1 MTDQSPEQQVESA
14 SKAFEQEFERFSHF
28 TGDPSTFSALDL
40 ETASAEERALAE
52 LRTRHLGKK
61 SALAATKKLIGRVAP
76 EGRAAF
82 GQLVQSTESRL
93 VQSLDQAEQNLK
105 THIETA
111 RTARESI
118 DVTMPGRRPRS
129 GHRHPITLL
138 RERLEDVFVA
148 LGYAIEDDREIETD
162 FYNFSALNIP
172 ENHPARGW
180 QDTFYTTDG
189 FALRSQT
196 STVQI
201 HAMQRRGVPVRMIAP
216 GRVFRRDTPDPTHNP
231 MFFQVEGLCV
241 DRGIT
246 MAHLK
251 GTVGELLRR
260 MFGPDTVTRFRPSY
274 FPFTEPSAEFDF
286 SCFKCK
292 GSGCRIC
299 KNSGWIELGGSGMVH
314 PNVLRAVG
322 VDPQVYFGFVFVLGI
337 DRMCALMY
345 ELDDI
350 RLLFEND
357 VRFLEKFESMF
368 ISHEWLKE
376 LTDTK
381 RSPAELRERL
391 TMVGLAIDAVDEH
404 NGDAVLDVEVPSNRP
419 DCLSHVGIAREVS
432 VIEKGHLRLPASK
445 PPKAEGRAG
454 DFTSVEIKDPDLCPR
469 Y

>member
-1 MTDQSPEQQVESA
+1 MADSQKDQEPTQQVESA
-14 SKAFEQEFERFSHF
+14 RKAFEQEFGRFVRF
-28 TGDPSTFSALDL
+28 TGISVNLSDLTLEQALL
-40 ETASAEERALAE
+40 EERALTE

-61 SALAATKKLIGRVAP
+61 SELASCKKLIGRVAS
-76 EGRAAF
+76 EQRAPF
-82 GQLVQSTESRL
+82 GQLVQATESAL
-93 VQSLDQAEQNLK
+93 TEELDQADRNLK
-105 THIETA
+105 AYIEA
-111 RTARESI
+111 EQSARESI
-118 DVTMPGRRPRS
+118 DVTLPGRRPRY
-129 GHRHPITLL
+129 GHRHPISLL
-138 RERLEDVFVA
+138 RERIEDIFVA
-148 LGYAIEDDREIETD
+148 LGYAIEDGREIETD
-162 FYNFSALNIP
+162 FYNFDALNIP
-172 ENHPARGW
+172 PTHPARGS

-251 GTVGELLRR
+251 GTVAEFLSR
-260 MFGPDTVTRFRPSY
+260 MFGEDTLTRFRPSY

-292 GSGCRIC
+292 GNGCRIC

-322 VDPQVYFGFVFVLGI
+322 VDPQEYSGFAFGLGI

-345 ELDDI
+345 GLDDI

-357 VRFLEKFESMF
+357 VRFLEQFE
-368 ISHEWLKE
+368 
-376 LTDTK
+376 
-381 RSPAELRERL
+381 
-391 TMVGLAIDAVDEH
+391 
-404 NGDAVLDVEVPSNRP
+404 
-419 DCLSHVGIAREVS
+419 
-432 VIEKGHLRLPASK
+432 
-445 PPKAEGRAG
+445 
-454 DFTSVEIKDPDLCPR
+454 
-469 Y
+469 